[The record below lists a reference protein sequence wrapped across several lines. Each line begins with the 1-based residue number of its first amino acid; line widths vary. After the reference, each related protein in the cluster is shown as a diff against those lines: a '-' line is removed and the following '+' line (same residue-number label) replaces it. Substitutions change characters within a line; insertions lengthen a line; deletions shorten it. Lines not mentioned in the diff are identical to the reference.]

1 MALPK
6 KKQPVITIRITLSPS
21 SLGIEF
27 NQSPVAGEGSNDK
40 ALEIAIN

>member
-6 KKQPVITIRITLSPS
+6 KKQSVITIRITLSPS
-21 SLGIEF
+21 SLKIEF
-27 NQSPVAGEGSNDK
+27 NQSPGTGEGSQDK